1 MNFLKDFLEKSMFQQ
16 IINFKKDCSDY
27 QIIETMNNIINY
39 SPEIFQL
46 LINTYEITK
55 KEGIIEYLIEKYMEG
70 QDKNDILK
78 EFFIKISK
86 SFQINKHIYDFI
98 YKKIGKLIQINLTE
112 EQNNI
117 TQNENNIQFFE
128 RGIDLLMIFYHKYSD
143 TKYLIKD
150 NFFFLN
156 NHKIKTKIIDE
167 TNNLNIHIE
176 MNLFFNKNP
185 INNESTIIK
194 ISFSNNEILEINSI
208 KKNIEIFFNDKMI
221 DDNNNIQ
228 LSENKWNNFLIK
240 IINEKIY
247 ININY
252 KEPIIISKN
261 NINNE
266 NKNNLINNNEN
277 IIKDKK
283 PKFFIKL
290 SFYKKFCGFV
300 CPIII
305 SNSDF
310 STSENLMKNKIER
323 INEKNKNDNY
333 KKIFKYCD
341 NLIIQLKNEDFKI
354 ETISKK
360 KDQKEIIL

>member
-16 IINFKKDCSDY
+16 IINFKKDYSDY

-55 KEGIIEYLIEKYMEG
+55 KEGIIECLIEKYMEG

-78 EFFIKISK
+78 EFFIQISK

-117 TQNENNIQFFE
+117 TQNEQNIKFFE

-143 TKYLIKD
+143 NKYLIKD

-156 NHKIKTKIIDE
+156 NHKIKTQIIHE
-167 TNNLNIHIE
+167 TNNFNIHIE

-194 ISFSNNEILEINSI
+194 IRF
-208 KKNIEIFFNDKMI
+208 
-221 DDNNNIQ
+221 
-228 LSENKWNNFLIK
+228 
-240 IINEKIY
+240 
-247 ININY
+247 
-252 KEPIIISKN
+252 
-261 NINNE
+261 
-266 NKNNLINNNEN
+266 
-277 IIKDKK
+277 
-283 PKFFIKL
+283 
-290 SFYKKFCGFV
+290 
-300 CPIII
+300 
-305 SNSDF
+305 
-310 STSENLMKNKIER
+310 
-323 INEKNKNDNY
+323 
-333 KKIFKYCD
+333 
-341 NLIIQLKNEDFKI
+341 
-354 ETISKK
+354 
-360 KDQKEIIL
+360 

>member
-16 IINFKKDCSDY
+16 IINFKKDYSDY

-46 LINTYEITK
+46 LINTYEISK

-70 QDKNDILK
+70 QDKNEILK

-117 TQNENNIQFFE
+117 TQNEENIQFFE
-128 RGIDLLMIFYHKYSD
+128 REIDLLMIFYHKYLDSI
-143 TKYLIKD
+143 YLIKD

-156 NHKIKTKIIDE
+156 NHKIKTKIIHE
-167 TNNLNIHIE
+167 TNDLNIHIE

-194 ISFSNNEILEINSI
+194 IRFSSNEVLEINSI
-208 KKNIEIFFNDKMI
+208 KNNIKIFFNDKMI
-221 DDNNNIQ
+221 DNNNNIQ

-252 KEPIIISKN
+252 KESIIISLSKN
-261 NINNE
+261 NI
-266 NKNNLINNNEN
+266 NNEN

-283 PKFFIKL
+283 QQFVIKL
-290 SFYKKFCGFV
+290 SFYKNFCGFV

-310 STSENLMKNKIER
+310 STSENLMKDKIEI
-323 INEKNKNDNY
+323 INEKINNDQNDNY
-333 KKIFKYCD
+333 KKIFKYSD

-360 KDQKEIIL
+360 KD

>member
-1 MNFLKDFLEKSMFQQ
+1 
-16 IINFKKDCSDY
+16 
-27 QIIETMNNIINY
+27 
-39 SPEIFQL
+39 
-46 LINTYEITK
+46 
-55 KEGIIEYLIEKYMEG
+55 
-70 QDKNDILK
+70 
-78 EFFIKISK
+78 
-86 SFQINKHIYDFI
+86 
-98 YKKIGKLIQINLTE
+98 
-112 EQNNI
+112 
-117 TQNENNIQFFE
+117 
-128 RGIDLLMIFYHKYSD
+128 MIFYHKYSD
-143 TKYLIKD
+143 NKYLIKD

-156 NHKIKTKIIDE
+156 NHKIKTQIIHE

-228 LSENKWNNFLIK
+228 FSENKWNNFLIK

-252 KEPIIISKN
+252 KEPIIISLSKN

-266 NKNNLINNNEN
+266 NKNNLIDNNEN
-277 IIKDKK
+277 IIQDKK
-283 PKFFIKL
+283 QKFLIKF

-305 SNSDF
+305 S
-310 STSENLMKNKIER
+310 
-323 INEKNKNDNY
+323 
-333 KKIFKYCD
+333 
-341 NLIIQLKNEDFKI
+341 IIQIFRLLKI
-354 ETISKK
+354 
-360 KDQKEIIL
+360 

>member
-156 NHKIKTKIIDE
+156 NHKIKTKIIHE

-176 MNLFFNKNP
+176 MNLFFNK
-185 INNESTIIK
+185 
-194 ISFSNNEILEINSI
+194 FIL
-208 KKNIEIFFNDKMI
+208 K
-221 DDNNNIQ
+221 
-228 LSENKWNNFLIK
+228 
-240 IINEKIY
+240 
-247 ININY
+247 
-252 KEPIIISKN
+252 
-261 NINNE
+261 
-266 NKNNLINNNEN
+266 
-277 IIKDKK
+277 
-283 PKFFIKL
+283 
-290 SFYKKFCGFV
+290 
-300 CPIII
+300 
-305 SNSDF
+305 
-310 STSENLMKNKIER
+310 
-323 INEKNKNDNY
+323 
-333 KKIFKYCD
+333 
-341 NLIIQLKNEDFKI
+341 
-354 ETISKK
+354 
-360 KDQKEIIL
+360 